1 VESGTINEDKLLGI
15 VSKTGADSSKIFK
28 RLIKGFRRLPCFFQ
42 PLWTEQMHRKRWYWT
57 YPRRKEPKNEV
68 ESEDGLGSVI
78 SWHTAINAMDGD
90 AIFRSLLDESGKY
103 KDVPFDKYWYIVKHH
118 ILKGF
123 VLLEKQW

>member
-1 VESGTINEDKLLGI
+1 
-15 VSKTGADSSKIFK
+15 
-28 RLIKGFRRLPCFFQ
+28 
-42 PLWTEQMHRKRWYWT
+42 MHR
-57 YPRRKEPKNEV
+57 RRIGIGRTHEEKKQNEV

-78 SWHTAINAMDGD
+78 SWHNTAINAMDGD

-103 KDVPFDKYWYIVKHH
+103 PKDVPFDKYWYIVKHH